1 MNSEKRNEE
10 LLREASALGDEDA
23 IRKLIESGVDV
34 NSQHSINGWTG
45 LHWAAK
51 RGHASI
57 VRMLLSHGADPSLT
71 SAYGESS
78 LAVAKNEDIHN
89 ILSGNSESQSEYQ
102 AKSPLPITPNYLS
115 NPTLAPKIDKKD
127 IRSSEIVYSNNFVE
141 NESKRKYE
149 EEIVL
154 KVRIAESFDPD
165 FIEIEVPLKDLT
177 YENVYKICCE
187 ELNVSP
193 KNVLKLRK
201 LPNTII
207 RKDKDV
213 LRFQN
218 FQELELVLKLSNGI
232 PKQQIITVPL
242 SDTVSLESNKCIIN
256 NNSASDS
263 PLIKKSNYCKNGT
276 ILY

>member
-23 IRKLIESGVDV
+23 IRKLIECGVDV
-34 NSQHSINGWTG
+34 NSQHSMNGWTG

-57 VRMLLSHGADPSLT
+57 VRLLLSHGADPSLT
-71 SAYGESS
+71 SVYGESS
-78 LAVAKNEDIHN
+78 FTVAKNEDIHN
-89 ILSGNSESQSEYQ
+89 ILSGNSDSPSEYQ
-102 AKSPLPITPNYLS
+102 AKSPLPITPNYIS
-115 NPTLAPKIDKKD
+115 NPALAPKIDKE
-127 IRSSEIVYSNNFVE
+127 IRSSDIVHSNSFVE

-154 KVRIAESFDPD
+154 KVRIAESLDPD

-187 ELNVSP
+187 ELDVSP

-218 FQELELVLKLSNGI
+218 FQELELVLKLSNGTL
-232 PKQQIITVPL
+232 KQQTIKVPV
-242 SDTVSLESNKCIIN
+242 SDTVSLESNKCIN
-256 NNSASDS
+256 NNSAANL
-263 PLIKKSNYCKNGT
+263 PLAKKSNYCKNGT